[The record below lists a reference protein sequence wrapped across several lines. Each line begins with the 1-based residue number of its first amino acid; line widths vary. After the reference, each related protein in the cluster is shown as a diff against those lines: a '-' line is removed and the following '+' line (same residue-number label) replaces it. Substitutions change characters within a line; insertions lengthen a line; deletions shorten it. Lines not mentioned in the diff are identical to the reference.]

1 MIKVGRHLCL
11 YMQYLGEIISF
22 AVTFSWTAT
31 ALFAE
36 VASKR
41 LGALQ
46 LNVIRMFLSLVLL
59 SITMLCVTGFP
70 YPLFCN
76 PKAWLWL
83 SLSGFVGYVFGDWC
97 LFNSYVIIGSR
108 FGQLF
113 MTLASVFAA
122 LSGYILLGEH
132 LSLLVIIGI
141 LVTITGIGMSVLNKG
156 GDEEKHKLN
165 LKLPVKGVLL
175 GIGAAMGQGI
185 GLVLSKMGIDAYEQ
199 SVPAN
204 ASSVLSILPFAST
217 FIRAITGTLCFL
229 CIMGLQKKFHTLPVV
244 IKDGKGMKAA
254 LGATLFGPFIGV
266 SFSLMAIQYTET
278 GIAQTIMALTPVF
291 ILLPS
296 ALIFHQKITVKEVI
310 GAIVSV
316 IGVSLFF
323 L

>member
-1 MIKVGRHLCL
+1 
-11 YMQYLGEIISF
+11 MQYFGEIISF
-22 AVTFSWTAT
+22 VVTISWTAT

-46 LNVIRMFLSLVLL
+46 LNVIRMTLSLVLL
-59 SITMLCVTGFP
+59 SITMLCVTGKPFP
-70 YPLFCN
+70 LYSN
-76 PKAWLWL
+76 PEAWLWL

-132 LSLLVIIGI
+132 LSFLVIIGI
-141 LVTITGIGMSVLNKG
+141 LITICGIGMSILNRG
-156 GDEEKHKLN
+156 IETDKHKLN

-185 GLVLSKMGIDAYEQ
+185 GLVLSKMGINAYEK
-199 SVPAN
+199 SVPETAT
-204 ASSVLSILPFAST
+204 AVLSILPFAST

-229 CIMGLQKKFHTLPVV
+229 CIMGLQKKFHTLPIVM
-244 IKDGKGMKAA
+244 KDGKGMKAA

-266 SFSLMAIQYTET
+266 SLSLMAVQYTKT
-278 GIAQTIMALTPVF
+278 GIAQTIMALTPIF
-291 ILLPS
+291 ILLPA
-296 ALIFHQKITVKEVI
+296 ALLFHQKITIKETI
-310 GAIVSV
+310 GAIISV